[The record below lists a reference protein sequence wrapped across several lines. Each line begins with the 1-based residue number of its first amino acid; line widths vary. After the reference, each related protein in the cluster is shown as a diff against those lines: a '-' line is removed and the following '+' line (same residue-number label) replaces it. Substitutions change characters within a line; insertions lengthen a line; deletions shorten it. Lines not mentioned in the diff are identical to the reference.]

1 MSKCSFKGTFLDVT
15 LWSNRPLW
23 SAGTAQRVFARGK
36 GTHPL
41 IVPSSHIWLWLIWG
55 LVATHSK
62 HTYNGSSRQDY
73 EGSESPQLNGV
84 GWRRWSSS
92 LAWALRVLQSL
103 SVTSRCG
110 SHDGALYDLC
120 LSSDIG
126 PPPPPVVGPW
136 HVCSLC
142 LKNNIVFSFFYLL
155 SPRFHY
161 PGMCLPP
168 WTKRRPFSW
177 VTVSYHSVVIGCFLS
192 LGGLDNSTEI

>member
-126 PPPPPVVGPW
+126 PPPPHRSLDPDTYVPSVLRTTS
-136 HVCSLC
+136 CSA
-142 LKNNIVFSFFYLL
+142 SFICFHLGSITRECASHRGRREGHLAEWL
-155 SPRFHY
+155 SH
-161 PGMCLPP
+161 
-168 WTKRRPFSW
+168 T
-177 VTVSYHSVVIGCFLS
+177 TVL
-192 LGGLDNSTEI
+192 